1 MTKSPN
7 YRWFYFLPLGLA
19 ILSIPLLLF
28 CLLPDHFLN
37 GLVVAIVPLAILGIG
52 FRFTNYLR
60 VKAFRGQ
67 LYEILAILEGFD
79 VDEPKK
85 VAFKES
91 AYPIFTELNEYLIE
105 LIERVRTDYQANK
118 QFTQNASHELK
129 TPLAIIKGHVE
140 LLLNSPNLGEKEISS
155 LATILHNTNRLTRLI
170 SALILLSKI
179 ENNRYTDVTPVNIEE
194 VIAETLHNFKDIIS
208 LQEIKIETLY
218 NNVLQQEMS
227 ATLTD
232 ILFTNLLKNA
242 IRYNQEEGF
251 ISIAIK
257 NRTVTIAN
265 PGEELNVSPTT
276 LFKRFRRQSDVE
288 ESLGL
293 GLSIVQRICEL
304 YEIEVQYLHHAGL
317 HRLVLVFPE

>member
-1 MTKSPN
+1 MPTD
-7 YRWFYFLPLGLA
+7 YRWFYFIPLGLA
-19 ILSIPLLLF
+19 LLSIPLLTF
-28 CLLPDHFLN
+28 YLLPDHFFN
-37 GLVVAIVPLAILGIG
+37 GLVVAIVPLTVLGFG

-67 LYEILAILEGFD
+67 LYEILEILEDFD

-91 AYPIFTELNEYLIE
+91 PYPIFKELNEYLLE
-105 LIERVRTDYQANK
+105 LIERVRIHYQANK

-140 LLLNSPNLGEKEISS
+140 LLLSSPNLREKEVSS
-155 LATILHNTNRLTRLI
+155 LAIILQNTNRLTRLI

-179 ENNRYTDVTPVNIEE
+179 ENNRYTDVSLVTIENILT
-194 VIAETLHNFKDIIS
+194 ETLHNFHDILS
-208 LQEIKIETLY
+208 LQEIKVETQYTNL
-218 NNVLQQEMS
+218 LQQEMS
-227 ATLTD
+227 ATLAD
-232 ILFTNLLKNA
+232 ILFTNLIQNA

-257 NRTVTIAN
+257 DRTVTIAN
-265 PGEELNVSPTT
+265 PGDELNVSPST

-304 YEIEVQYLHHAGL
+304 YDIEVQYLHHAGL

>member
-1 MTKSPN
+1 MPTD
-7 YRWFYFLPLGLA
+7 YRWFYFIPLGVAL
-19 ILSIPLLLF
+19 LSIPLLILY
-28 CLLPDHFLN
+28 LLPDHFFN
-37 GLVVAIVPLAILGIG
+37 GLVVALVPLAILGVG

-67 LYEILAILEGFD
+67 LYEILKILEDFD

-91 AYPIFTELNEYLIE
+91 PYPIFTELNDYLLE
-105 LIERVRTDYQANK
+105 LIERVRIHYQANK

-155 LATILHNTNRLTRLI
+155 LATILQNTNRLTRLI

-179 ENNRYTDVTPVNIEE
+179 ENNRYNDVLLVNIED
-194 VIAETLHNFKDIIS
+194 IITETLHNFHDIIS
-208 LQEIKIETLY
+208 LQELKIETEY
-218 NNVLQQEMS
+218 TDVLQQEMS
-227 ATLTD
+227 ATLAD
-232 ILFTNLLKNA
+232 ILFTNLIQNA

-251 ISIAIK
+251 ISVAIK

-265 PGEELNVSPTT
+265 SGDELTVAPTT

-304 YEIEVQYLHHAGL
+304 YEIEVRYLHHAGL